1 MTPGRWGVPRVSER
15 GGSVVWQCLLPSPM
29 EAACPH
35 PLTTIRCDVMT
46 QFARAGDHLIVGSED
61 KRLAWYDLDLS
72 SKPYR
77 ALRYHNYAVRGTAFH
92 RCVAAPQQRRGVKA
106 C

>member
-1 MTPGRWGVPRVSER
+1 M
-15 GGSVVWQCLLPSPM
+15 
-29 EAACPH
+29 
-35 PLTTIRCDVMT
+35 
-46 QFARAGDHLIVGSED
+46 GSED

-92 RCVAAPQQRRGVKA
+92 RCVAWRCCPGS
-106 C
+106 